1 MSEMLSMLQGAI
13 AGRSPIVYVYSPE
26 EERIV
31 RAIKSIAE
39 PLNQPVTTWSC
50 VSGLDGYGDETQDPA
65 STAFIRDNI
74 QGMIVPHLA
83 LS

>member
-50 VSGLDGYGDETQDPA
+50 VSTRRIRRNPGSGHSNQT
-65 STAFIRDNI
+65 FIGTISRE
-74 QGMIVPHLA
+74 
-83 LS
+83 